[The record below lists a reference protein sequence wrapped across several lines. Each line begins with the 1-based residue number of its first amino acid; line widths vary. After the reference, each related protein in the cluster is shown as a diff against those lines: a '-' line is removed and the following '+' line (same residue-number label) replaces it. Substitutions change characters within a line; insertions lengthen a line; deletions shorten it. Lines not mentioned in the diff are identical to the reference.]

1 MIIRA
6 IKFTNLR
13 SFKEA
18 EITFNKINHI
28 TGYNLDNFDGNGVGK
43 TTIVH
48 AVLLLLGGS
57 KLVDINLDK
66 FVNDTAKLAVIEGMI
81 ECNGDILEIQRTVKS
96 SGTSTLKVIVNG
108 QDPECKTS
116 TDYQNLIFD
125 YIGNIENFKKFRL
138 LDSNSGINILDF
150 TSGQLRK
157 TLMSLCQDKF
167 DAIRAKL
174 LNKKTE
180 FEKYNKD
187 LVLSKHSPSESRLQI
202 LEKAIKELDTS
213 KLNSIVKKIQEH
225 QNDKNKLLMEQGR
238 ISQDKDIKLKQLQ
251 KMQSLA
257 ECPTCLQKVTS
268 EYKAPIIKDLN
279 TKLTEC
285 AGKIQEIATDISMYN
300 DILKEEETNKNEIY
314 QQKQRIVLLK
324 QKLETRLQQKDY
336 KYSQKDIEIAKK
348 AIEVIDEFANY
359 YVVEWINTIEPIVNS
374 YLNKLNMQLHFNASE
389 AGKLEIIINRGEKTY
404 TYNQLSQG
412 EKIFISTLFKIALLL
427 ERQEQGCIFA
437 DESFD
442 CLSYENLTRII
453 DIISNLPIQ
462 LVFVTHQQDYQHQ
475 YASTIYIEKKNE
487 ISEIK

>member
-1 MIIRA
+1 MLIRS
-6 IKFTNLR
+6 INFTNLR

-18 EITFNKINHI
+18 KINFNKINHI
-28 TGYNLDNFDGNGVGK
+28 TGRNLDNNDNNGTGK

-48 AVLLLLGGS
+48 AILLLLGGS

-66 FVNDTAKLAVIEGMI
+66 FVNDSAKSASIEGMI
-81 ECNGDILEIQRTVKS
+81 ECNGDILEITRTLKAT
-96 SGTSTLKVIVNG
+96 GTSTLKVLVNG

-116 TDYQNLIFD
+116 SDYQNLLFD
-125 YIGNIENFKKFRL
+125 YIGSVENFKKFRL
-138 LDSNSGINILDF
+138 LDSSNGINILDF

-167 DAIRAKL
+167 DNIRAKL
-174 LNKKTE
+174 LAKKTE

-187 LVLSKHSPSESRLQI
+187 LVLSKHAPSESRLKI
-202 LEKAIKELDTS
+202 LETSIKELDTS
-213 KLNSIVKKIQEH
+213 KLNAIIKKIQEY
-225 QNDKNKLLMEQGR
+225 QNDKNKLLMEQGKL
-238 ISQDKDIKLKQLQ
+238 SQDKNIKVCQLQ
-251 KMQSLA
+251 KMQSLSQ
-257 ECPTCLQKVTS
+257 CPTCLQKVS
-268 EYKAPIIKDLN
+268 QEYKSPIIADLT
-279 TKLTEC
+279 TKINEC
-285 AGKIQEIATDISMYN
+285 NIKIQDITIDSSMYN
-300 DILKEEETNKNEIY
+300 DVLKEEEQKKTIVY
-314 QQKQRIVLLK
+314 QQKQKLLLLK

-336 KYSQKDIEIAKK
+336 KYSNQDIEIAKK

-374 YLNKLNMQLHFNASE
+374 YLSKLNMQLHFNANE
-389 AGKLEIIINRGEKTY
+389 EGKLEILIQRGEKTY

-462 LVFVTHQQDYQHQ
+462 LIFVTHQQDYQHQ
-475 YASTIYIEKKNE
+475 YASTIYIEKKNGV
-487 ISEIK
+487 SEIK